1 MFGLGHLFYPR
12 GILVQV
18 AALIHFFRRRPEGF
32 WFFIIIFGSALGA
45 AVYLLVE
52 AVPDLGLLRG
62 TYQGFGRRSRINALE
77 IQILDNPS
85 PGNYEEFGE
94 LLLEQ
99 KQYAK
104 GREAFNH
111 AISARN
117 DSPHAFYHRAECS
130 LGLGDFSAAI
140 PDLEHVVAKDRK
152 FAYYRAAGLLADAY
166 ARSGRLDLAA
176 PLFADVT
183 QFSTTPETLY
193 NYANFLKLEN
203 RNAEAREWTQK
214 LLAKKRTLPRY
225 MQRAERPWFRKAKS
239 LQKDLAQA

>member
-1 MFGLGHLFYPR
+1 
-12 GILVQV
+12 I
-18 AALIHFFRRRPEGF
+18 
-32 WFFIIIFGSALGA
+32 
-45 AVYLLVE
+45 VE
-52 AVPDLGLLRG
+52 MIPDAGLLRN
-62 TYQGFGRRSRINALE
+62 TFKGFGRRSRIKNLE

-85 PGNYEEFGE
+85 PGNYEELGE

-99 KQYAK
+99 QQYEK
-104 GREAFNH
+104 GRQAFDH

-117 DSPHAFYHRAECS
+117 DSPHAFYHRALCS
-130 LGLGDFSAAI
+130 LGIGDFSAAI

-152 FAYYRAAGLLADAY
+152 FAYYRAAGVLADAY

-203 RNAEAREWTQK
+203 RTAEAREWTQK

-225 MQRAERPWFRKAKS
+225 MQRVERPWFRKAKS
-239 LQKDLAQA
+239 LQKELGQA